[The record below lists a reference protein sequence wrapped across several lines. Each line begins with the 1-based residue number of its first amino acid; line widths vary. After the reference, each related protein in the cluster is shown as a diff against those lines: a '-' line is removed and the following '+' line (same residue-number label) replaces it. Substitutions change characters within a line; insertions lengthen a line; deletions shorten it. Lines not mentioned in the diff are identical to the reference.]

1 MTRHTVN
8 VHKISEGPKF
18 CFLKKNGQRGKT
30 QHVFQEGE
38 DARVRQEVRM
48 WSPGHLRC
56 RHG

>member
-1 MTRHTVN
+1 MTRHIVY

-48 WSPGHLRC
+48 
-56 RHG
+56 